1 MALNE
6 DVKIFAKEV
15 DGQTQT
21 QIKIKNDNSK
31 VYLKLDPDSEAQW
44 ILLEP
49 IISSFKANK
58 VPISKSNAYQ
68 IIFQNNFTNRFN

>member
-58 VPISKSNAYQ
+58 VFQMHNVKISVFFYHSD
-68 IIFQNNFTNRFN
+68 FT

>member
-15 DGQTQT
+15 DGQT

-58 VPISKSNAYQ
+58 VPMSNAYQ

>member
-6 DVKIFAKEV
+6 DVKIFTKEV
-15 DGQTQT
+15 DGQT

-58 VPISKSNAYQ
+58 VFQMHSVKISVFFYHSD
-68 IIFQNNFTNRFN
+68 FT

>member
-58 VPISKSNAYQ
+58 VFQMHSVKISVFFYHLD
-68 IIFQNNFTNRFN
+68 FT

>member
-15 DGQTQT
+15 DGQT

-68 IIFQNNFTNRFN
+68 IIFQNNFTNMFN

>member
-49 IISSFKANK
+49 IISNFKANK
-58 VPISKSNAYQ
+58 VFQMHSVKISVFFYHSD
-68 IIFQNNFTNRFN
+68 FT